1 MMKYFPRRL
10 IVLKRIQSSWIV
22 SIIEN
27 PEISNVPI
35 EGIMILIALIVR
47 IKHVYFLC
55 ENWKRIIL
63 RMYTNYLDLFH
74 LNLHCHHDCHVIK
87 ACNSL

>member
-1 MMKYFPRRL
+1 MMRYLFRRL
-10 IVLKRIQSSWIV
+10 IVFHRIQGPWIV
-22 SIIEN
+22 GIIKN
-27 PEISNVPI
+27 PEISNLSI
-35 EGIMILIALIVR
+35 EGIMILIALIVH

-74 LNLHCHHDCHVIK
+74 LKLH
-87 ACNSL
+87 